1 MSAAPVKRSVRV
13 AERVRAELMD
23 LVLTGAVK
31 DPRAA
36 GAVITDVRVTDDLR
50 YAWVYVRLLEQ
61 AVSEDRKRELVR
73 ALGRASGF
81 LRREIGMRIRTKHTP
96 ELRFE
101 WDEVVDRAARIEQV
115 LDELRDDHGHGEG
128 DR

>member
-23 LVLTGAVK
+23 LVLSGALG

-36 GAVITDVRVTDDLR
+36 GAVVTAVRVTDDLR
-50 YAWVYVRLLEQ
+50 YARVYVRLLEQ
-61 AVSEDRKRELVR
+61 EPSEARKRELLGALRR
-73 ALGRASGF
+73 AAGF
-81 LRREIGMRIRTKHTP
+81 LRREIGLRIRAKNTP

-101 WDEVVDRAARIEQV
+101 WDEVIDRAARIEQV
-115 LDELRDDHGHGEG
+115 LEEIRGEERG
-128 DR
+128 KGET